1 MIYIDSRWVG
11 EHGIGRYAR
20 EVTAR
25 LGVEWESLGLSGSP
39 SSPTGCLE
47 GDLPDEG
54 LIYSPGYNCF
64 AKARCPQVVTVH
76 DLIHLETP
84 WPSRAKYL
92 AYYDGVLKPNIRKN
106 GCVITVSETSARA
119 IRAWLRDDSVEVI
132 DCGNGVSVDFAPS
145 GNVGSTIDVDV
156 VGHADDG
163 PYIVYVGNLR
173 AHKNFDV
180 LLEALADAKLA
191 ETRLVAVLHERD
203 EALERAE
210 RHGVRDRVEVLSSLS
225 DSELAAVYRG
235 AALMVFPS
243 VLEGFGLP
251 AAECLS
257 CGTPV
262 AYSTCCASVA
272 EIVGKCGIGVSDAH
286 NASAW
291 ADAIASLLATPVAVD
306 AESVFSR
313 YRWDDVAHGVEGV
326 LRSMGGVS

>member
-1 MIYIDSRWVG
+1 MIYIDTRWVG

-20 EVTAR
+20 EVTGR
-25 LGVEWESLGLSGSP
+25 LDVEWESLGLDGSP

-47 GDLPDEG
+47 GDLPTNG

-92 AYYDGVLKPNIRKN
+92 AYYDGVLRPNIRRN
-106 GCVITVSETSARA
+106 GHVITVSEASASA
-119 IRAWLRDDSVEVI
+119 IRTWLRDDSVEVI
-132 DCGNGVSVDFAPS
+132 NCGNGVSEDFTP
-145 GNVGSTIDVDV
+145 VGDAYEAAHGDN
-156 VGHADDG
+156 G

-180 LLEALADAKLA
+180 LLEVLSDARLSDA
-191 ETRLVAVLHERD
+191 RLVAVLHERD
-203 EALERAE
+203 EALARAE
-210 RHGVRDRVEVLSSLS
+210 HHGVRDRVEVLRSLS
-225 DSELAAVYRG
+225 DPELAAVYRG
-235 AALMVFPS
+235 AALMAFPS

-262 AYSTCCASVA
+262 VYSTCCASVA
-272 EIVGKCGIGVSDAH
+272 EIVGERGIGVADASDA
-286 NASAW
+286 SEW
-291 ADAIASLLATPVAVD
+291 ADAISSMLAAPVAVD
-306 AESVFSR
+306 AGEVSSR
-313 YRWDDVAHGVEGV
+313 YRWDDVAKCVGGV
-326 LRSMGGVS
+326 LRSMCGVS